1 MPDSQDTKKQK
12 EGTLFI
18 IDAALENRVIR
29 RLLLFIMPTV
39 LIAFM
44 DRINVSFA
52 AATMNPAIGID
63 PQVFGIGAGI
73 FFVGYLLFEIPSN
86 VLMHRVGARIW
97 IPRIMVTW
105 GLVSAGLSLAVGPAS
120 FLVIRFL
127 LGVAEAGLI
136 PGLMLYA
143 SYWIAPRRLGTFTSL
158 MFVMAPIGGA
168 VTALISG
175 VILKLDGAAGLAGW
189 QWLFILEGLPAILL
203 GIVGFFYLDS
213 RPRDARW
220 LSESE
225 KQQIEASLATISADQ
240 TDDTASDR
248 WVVLK
253 NHRMWICAGAYFLM
267 NVALGSQPWL
277 PLLFA
282 LFKTSSVETGVILAV
297 ANGLAAVSMV
307 FWARRSDKSLERLN
321 HLLIASVV
329 SAVGWFLCGYPAGS
343 LALLSVGATL
353 AVVGLNSAFVVFWT
367 MPSSFLLPRERPVGI
382 AVVTCVG
389 LIGAFLAPVVT
400 GYIKKTTGSYE
411 VGMYLAAVG
420 IILSAL
426 MARLAFPATLP
437 RQAAA

>member
-1 MPDSQDTKKQK
+1 M
-12 EGTLFI
+12 FV
-18 IDAALENRVIR
+18 IDAALENRVLR

-44 DRINVSFA
+44 DRINISFA
-52 AATMNPAIGID
+52 AATMNPAIGIN

-86 VLMHRVGARIW
+86 LLMHRVGARVW

-105 GLVSAGLSLAVGPAS
+105 GLVSAALAFAVGPVS
-120 FLVIRFL
+120 FLSLRFL

-189 QWLFILEGLPAILL
+189 QWLFILEGLPAVLL

-240 TDDTASDR
+240 TGETASDR

-253 NHRMWICAGAYFLM
+253 NHRMWICAVAYLLM

-282 LFKTSSVETGVILAV
+282 PFKTSSVETGVILAV
-297 ANGLAAVSMV
+297 ANGLAALSMV

-329 SAVGWFLCGYPAGS
+329 SAIGWFLCGYPAGS
-343 LALLSVGATL
+343 LALLSVGTTL
-353 AVVGLNSAFVVFWT
+353 ALVGLNSSFVVFWT
-367 MPSSFLLPRERPVGI
+367 IPSSFLLPHERPVGI

-389 LIGAFLAPVVT
+389 LIGASLAPVVT
-400 GYIKKTTGSYE
+400 GYIRQATGSYE
-411 VGMYLAAVG
+411 GGMYLAAVG

-426 MARLAFPATLP
+426 TARLAVPATLP
-437 RQAAA
+437 RRAAA